1 MIIEDYMMAAWSVLI
16 MYSLGV
22 IFLIEGFLPEEG
34 ELNFYKV
41 ALLWPW
47 IAVKLIWYRLTTR
60 EGDY

>member
-1 MIIEDYMMAAWSVLI
+1 MMAAWAVLI

-22 IFLIEGFLPEEG
+22 IFLIEGFLPEED
-34 ELNFYKV
+34 EHNFYKV
-41 ALLWPW
+41 SLLWPW

>member
-1 MIIEDYMMAAWSVLI
+1 MIEPYMMAAWAVLI

-47 IAVKLIWYRLTTR
+47 ISVKLIWHRLTTR

>member
-1 MIIEDYMMAAWSVLI
+1 MIIEDYMMAAWAVLI

-22 IFLIEGFLPEEG
+22 IFLIEGFLPEED
-34 ELNFYKV
+34 EHNFYKV

-47 IAVKLIWYRLTTR
+47 ISVKLIWYRLTTR

>member
-1 MIIEDYMMAAWSVLI
+1 MMIEPYMMAAWAVLI

-47 IAVKLIWYRLTTR
+47 ISVKLIWHRLTTR

>member
-47 IAVKLIWYRLTTR
+47 IAVK
-60 EGDY
+60 